1 MCKKN
6 LRASFIHGP
15 SRGFT
20 LIELLVVIAII
31 SILAAILFPVFQSVR
46 ENARRTACISNGR
59 QIGLAVTQYTGDF
72 DEAMPIFQGYNA
84 GINYS
89 TNPAE
94 GQGPGTPTHKGLEVE
109 LAPYT
114 KATDLF
120 KCPDDSGGPAANG
133 GPTANASYHDVY
145 GSSYRF
151 DIGSYT
157 IKGGPDGSYEG
168 DLEVDIPANMT
179 IQGLA
184 PQVPHVVTNGQ
195 FVYPS
200 DTRIMR
206 DEMFSFFAADQ
217 DPGGLKY
224 GYAPPTTGGAGYY
237 KQWHPGGGTVIF
249 SDGHAKFITKSI
261 DFDNEVV
268 CVDGR
273 RGGDIDP
280 DPVGHQNSYT
290 TDYGLCD

>member
-1 MCKKN
+1 MKTTSTK
-6 LRASFIHGP
+6 RA
-15 SRGFT
+15 FT

-31 SILAAILFPVFQSVR
+31 SILAAILFPVFQNVR
-46 ENARRTACISNGR
+46 ENARRTVCISNGK
-59 QIGLAVTQYTGDF
+59 QIGLAVVQYTGDF
-72 DEAMPIFQGYNA
+72 DETMPIFQGYNDGTVPAA
-84 GINYS
+84 GG
-89 TNPAE
+89 A
-94 GQGPGTPTHKGLEVE
+94 PGTPTHKGIEDE
-109 LAPYT
+109 LDPYT

-120 KCPDDSGGPAANG
+120 KCPDDSGGPAASTAS
-133 GPTANASYHDVY
+133 TANQSYHDDY

-157 IKGGPDGSYEG
+157 IKGGSDGSYEG
-168 DLEVDIPANMT
+168 NFEVDIASNMT
-179 IQGLA
+179 SQGLA
-184 PQVPHVVTNGQ
+184 PQVPHTITNSQ
-195 FVYPS
+195 FEYPS

-206 DEMFSFFAADQ
+206 DEMFSFFAANQ

-224 GYAPPTTGGAGYY
+224 GYAPPTTGGPGYY
-237 KQWHPGGGTVIF
+237 KQWHPMGGTVIF
-249 SDGHAKFITKSI
+249 SDGHAKFVTKSI

-280 DPVGHQNSYT
+280 NTATDYNSYT